1 MCQQLP
7 DSDHPFKSYLRLQN
21 FIQNNTAK
29 NYTWFSW
36 PIKYTNTTQPSINFQ
51 QFINKFSNDTL
62 ESEYQAFNAPFTY
75 YFQKLQKAR
84 MDETFTTFDINILKH
99 NISLTSDTIIHV
111 SDLQDKLQIL
121 ENNRFSQQQFIQLYA
136 RKLWR
141 LDFIRQNI
149 LQKHLILWKLR
160 KFMAKI
166 NKTSDFKQDEIYEH
180 KMVGNKLYSWNRF
193 RILGPI
199 DYEHR
204 YTIPVLKPELD
215 MSWSPA
221 KIAVVLGSIFAAG
234 TTLAYGLYNLFFA
247 GSTSTDSSPFYA
259 QVSLSVINNRTFS

>member
-1 MCQQLP
+1 
-7 DSDHPFKSYLRLQN
+7 
-21 FIQNNTAK
+21 
-29 NYTWFSW
+29 
-36 PIKYTNTTQPSINFQ
+36 
-51 QFINKFSNDTL
+51 
-62 ESEYQAFNAPFTY
+62 
-75 YFQKLQKAR
+75 

-99 NISLTSDTIIHV
+99 NISLTSDTILNV

-141 LDFIRQNI
+141 LHFIRQNI

-160 KFMAKI
+160 TFMDKI
-166 NKTSDFKQDEIYEH
+166 NKTSDFKQDEIHEH

-193 RILGPI
+193 RILGPM

-204 YTIPVLKPELD
+204 YTIPVLKPEQH

-221 KIAVVLGSIFAAG
+221 KM
-234 TTLAYGLYNLFFA
+234 
-247 GSTSTDSSPFYA
+247 
-259 QVSLSVINNRTFS
+259 QK